1 VWLNGA
7 ARASRGASSG
17 SPRKRRAKSIRSR
30 DGGASASIGDAAT
43 DGGGDPSAAVTEGE
57 GV

>member
-1 VWLNGA
+1 LNGA

-43 DGGGDPSAAVTEGE
+43 DGIGDPSAADTEGE